1 LSGFVTMSDATTDDV
16 PRANGMNR
24 VVFLLAL
31 SVFIN
36 YIDRSN
42 LSIAAPL
49 LQDELGLSNW
59 QLGKLLSVFFWTYGC
74 MQIPAGWLVDRFE
87 VKWVFAAGFFVWSTA
102 TATTAML
109 HGFAAWIA
117 IRVILGIGES
127 ISFPAYSKIL
137 GSEYF
142 TESRRGFGNAA
153 IMAGLSLGPAVGM
166 LVGGTAVGRFGWRPF
181 FLALGL
187 GGLLWLIPWLAWM
200 PSGTT
205 SAVPASEYKVRI
217 LDMFRVRSA
226 WGTCLGQICI
236 NYGLYFLV
244 AWLPFYLVRG
254 RNLSMN
260 QMARVGGLIFLSA
273 AVSAI
278 LSGKLSDRWIA
289 SGASA
294 TLVRK
299 TLLGG
304 GMTGLGVFLVAAA
317 AAPDGTVIWLLAA
330 AGVCLGVN
338 GAHCWAVT
346 QRLAGP
352 RVSGRWTGV
361 QNFVGNFGGAFAPA
375 FTGYLLNRLGRFY
388 WPFLIAGVFSWIGAL
403 AWLFVVGPIEP
414 VDWEKKI
421 PRSHIGTESSPA
433 TSAVAP

>member
-1 LSGFVTMSDATTDDV
+1 MSDTITSDAS
-16 PRANGMNR
+16 RAMNR

-49 LQDELGLSNW
+49 LKDELGISAA
-59 QLGKLLSVFFWTYGC
+59 QLGTLLSVFFWTYGC

-87 VKWVFAAGFFVWSTA
+87 VKWVFAAGFFVWSAA
-102 TATTAML
+102 TAVTGIL
-109 HGFAAWIA
+109 HGFTAWIV

-127 ISFPAYSKIL
+127 IAFPAYSKIL
-137 GSEYF
+137 GSGCF
-142 TESRRGFGNAA
+142 TESRRGLGNAA

-166 LVGGTAVGRFGWRPF
+166 LVGGSVVGRFGWRPF
-181 FLALGL
+181 FLVLGL
-187 GGLLWLIPWLAWM
+187 GSLLWLIPWLAWM

-205 SAVPASEYKVRI
+205 PTAPQTTSGVRVFHI
-217 LDMFRVRSA
+217 FRERSA
-226 WGTCLGQICI
+226 WGTCLGQLCI

-244 AWLPFYLVRG
+244 AWLPFYLVRA

-260 QMARVGGLIFLSA
+260 QMAGVGGLIFLLA
-273 AVSAI
+273 AVAAI

-289 SGASA
+289 GGASA
-294 TLVRK
+294 SRVRK

-304 GMTGLGVFLVAAA
+304 GMTGLGIFLAVAAV
-317 AAPDGTVIWLLAA
+317 APNTVFVWTLAL
-330 AGVCLGVN
+330 AGICVGIN
-338 GAHCWAVT
+338 GANCWAVT

-375 FTGYLLNRLGRFY
+375 ITGFLLNRTGRFY
-388 WPFLIAGVFSWIGAL
+388 WPFLIAALVSWLGAL
-403 AWLFVVGPIEP
+403 SWVFAVGPIEP
-414 VDWEKKI
+414 VEWEKRI
-421 PRSHIGTESSPA
+421 RGSRFGRGDSPA
-433 TSAVAP
+433 TDAAQP